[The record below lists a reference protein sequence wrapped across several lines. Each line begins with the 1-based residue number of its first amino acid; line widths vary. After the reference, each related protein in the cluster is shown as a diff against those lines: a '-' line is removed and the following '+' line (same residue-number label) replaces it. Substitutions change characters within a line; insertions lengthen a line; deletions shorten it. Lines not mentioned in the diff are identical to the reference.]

1 MEPKSRKKVTKK
13 SGKKPIFELPPTSD
27 VVFQYLFSSQG
38 AEEGLIGFIN
48 AVNQSAGRPLI
59 KEAKI
64 KNPFNLADFYG
75 DKKTVVDVKVTDE
88 NGSFYDI
95 EMQLVPGKS
104 FTNRVL
110 YYWSQIYST
119 QINEGEHYIK
129 LRPVVSIVLTRFA
142 LFPQLPQVH
151 NVFTLRTGADPSVQF
166 TDHALIHTL
175 ELTDEKLEPVFSGL
189 KEISGVDEPLR
200 NWIDYLLNA
209 NQKTEA
215 EMDRLLTR
223 TPGLKQT
230 HRIYSRFT
238 RDERR
243 RECALAR
250 EKAIRDEADH
260 LEFALEK
267 GEQIG
272 LEKGEQIGLEKGR
285 VEGRIEAVSMLLK
298 SKFPAEFTD
307 AECKKIQKITDLKL
321 LDELMRSSISATSY
335 SELASFF

>member
-1 MEPKSRKKVTKK
+1 
-13 SGKKPIFELPPTSD
+13 
-27 VVFQYLFSSQG
+27 
-38 AEEGLIGFIN
+38 
-48 AVNQSAGRPLI
+48 
-59 KEAKI
+59 
-64 KNPFNLADFYG
+64 
-75 DKKTVVDVKVTDE
+75 
-88 NGSFYDI
+88 
-95 EMQLVPGKS
+95 
-104 FTNRVL
+104 
-110 YYWSQIYST
+110 
-119 QINEGEHYIK
+119 
-129 LRPVVSIVLTRFA
+129 
-142 LFPQLPQVH
+142 
-151 NVFTLRTGADPSVQF
+151 
-166 TDHALIHTL
+166 
-175 ELTDEKLEPVFSGL
+175 
-189 KEISGVDEPLR
+189 
-200 NWIDYLLNA
+200 
-209 NQKTEA
+209 
-215 EMDRLLTR
+215 MDRLLTR

-307 AECKKIQKITDLKL
+307 AECKKIQKITDLQL